1 MSQVEERVIEK
12 LPEQKKSLRDEYI
25 AELRLMEALLFA
37 SQRPLKVQDIEDRLP
52 VGVPV
57 MELISELKNDYLSK
71 GVNLVNIAG
80 GWTFRTADD
89 LKDNLRSLVQVKRR
103 LSAAAIETL
112 AIIAYHQPVT
122 RGDIESIRGVAVSR
136 GTLDTLLE
144 CNWIRPRGRR
154 RVPGR
159 PLQWGTSE
167 EFLEYFGLE
176 NLNDLPGIEELKATG
191 LLEKRDNLSSLILPD
206 DLPVEDDAGDQDE
219 LFPLGYG
226 NGLEDC

>member
-1 MSQVEERVIEK
+1 MEERVIEK

-219 LFPLGYG
+219 LFPPGYG

>member
-1 MSQVEERVIEK
+1 MSQVEEKVINK
-12 LPEQKKSLRDEYI
+12 LSEDKKSLRDEYI
-25 AELRLMEALLFA
+25 SEIRLMEALLFA
-37 SQRPLKVQDIEDRLP
+37 SQRPLKVQDFQERLP
-52 VGVPV
+52 AGVPV
-57 MELISELKNDYLSK
+57 VELISVLKNDYQPK

-80 GWTFRTADD
+80 GWSFRTADD

-122 RGDIESIRGVAVSR
+122 RGDIESIRGVAVSK

-191 LLEKRDNLSSLILPD
+191 LLEKRDSLTSLILPD
-206 DLPVEDDAGDQDE
+206 DLSVEEDPGEQDE
-219 LFPLGYG
+219 LFPLGYDDA
-226 NGLEDC
+226 LEDS

>member
-1 MSQVEERVIEK
+1 MSQLEERVIEK

-159 PLQWGTSE
+159 PLQGGTSE

>member
-12 LPEQKKSLRDEYI
+12 LPEEKKSLRNEYI
-25 AELRLMEALLFA
+25 SEIRLVEALLFA

-57 MELISELKNDYLSK
+57 MELISELKNDYLSR

-122 RGDIESIRGVAVSR
+122 RGDIESIRGVAVSK

-154 RVPGR
+154 RAAGR

-167 EFLEYFGLE
+167 EFLEYFSLE
-176 NLNDLPGIEELKATG
+176 NLNDLPGLEELKATG
-191 LLEKRDNLSSLILPD
+191 LLEKRDSLTSLILPD
-206 DLPVEDDAGDQDE
+206 DLPVEDDSGDQDE

-226 NGLEDC
+226 DGLEDC

>member
-12 LPEQKKSLRDEYI
+12 LPEEKKSLRNEYMSEI
-25 AELRLMEALLFA
+25 RLVEALLFA
-37 SQRPLKVQDIEDRLP
+37 SQRPLKAQDIEDRLP

-57 MELISELKNDYLSK
+57 MELISELKNDYLSR

-167 EFLEYFGLE
+167 EFLEYFSLE

-191 LLEKRDNLSSLILPD
+191 LLGKRDSLTSLILPD
-206 DLPVEDDAGDQDE
+206 DLPVEDDSGDQDE

>member
-1 MSQVEERVIEK
+1 MSQMEKRVIGK
-12 LPEQKKSLRDEYI
+12 LPENKKSLRDEYM
-25 AELRLMEALLFA
+25 AEIRLMEALLFA
-37 SQRPLKVQDIEDRLP
+37 SQRPLKVQDIQERLP
-52 VGVPV
+52 IGVPV
-57 MELISELKNDYLSK
+57 TELISELKNDYLSK

-122 RGDIESIRGVAVSR
+122 RGDIETIRGVAVSK

-167 EFLEYFGLE
+167 EFLEYFGLQ
-176 NLNDLPGIEELKATG
+176 NLNDLPGVEELKATG
-191 LLEKRDNLSSLILPD
+191 LLEKRDSLTSLILPED
-206 DLPVEDDAGDQDE
+206 APVEEDSDEQDE
-219 LFPLGYG
+219 LFPLGHG
-226 NGLEDC
+226 DALEDC

>member
-12 LPEQKKSLRDEYI
+12 LPEEKKSLRNEYMSEI
-25 AELRLMEALLFA
+25 RLVEALLFA
-37 SQRPLKVQDIEDRLP
+37 SQRPLKAQDIEDRLP

-57 MELISELKNDYLSK
+57 MELISELKNDYLSR

-122 RGDIESIRGVAVSR
+122 RGDIEAIRGVAVSK

-167 EFLEYFGLE
+167 EFLEYFSLE

-191 LLEKRDNLSSLILPD
+191 LLEKRDSLTSLILPD
-206 DLPVEDDAGDQDE
+206 DLPVEDDSGDQDE
-219 LFPLGYG
+219 LFPLGFG
-226 NGLEDC
+226 DGLEDC

>member
-1 MSQVEERVIEK
+1 MNQVEETVIEK
-12 LPEQKKSLRDEYI
+12 LPEDKKSLQDEYVN
-25 AELRLMEALLFA
+25 ETRLIEALLFA
-37 SQRPLKVQDIEDRLP
+37 SQRPLKLQDIQERLP
-52 VGVPV
+52 GGVPV
-57 MELISELKNDYLSK
+57 AELISQLKNDYISK

-89 LKDNLRSLVQVKRR
+89 LKDNLRSLVHVKRR

-122 RGDIESIRGVAVSR
+122 RGDIESIRGVAVSK

-191 LLEKRDNLSSLILPD
+191 LLEKRDNLTSLILSD
-206 DLPVEDDAGDQDE
+206 DVPVEGDQGEQDE
-219 LFPLGYG
+219 LFPLGYEDA
-226 NGLEDC
+226 LEDC

>member
-1 MSQVEERVIEK
+1 MNQVEETVIEK
-12 LPEQKKSLRDEYI
+12 LPEDKKSLRDEYVN
-25 AELRLMEALLFA
+25 ETRLIEALLFA
-37 SQRPLKVQDIEDRLP
+37 SQRPLKLQDIQERLP
-52 VGVPV
+52 GGVPV
-57 MELISELKNDYLSK
+57 AELISELKNDYISK

-89 LKDNLRSLVQVKRR
+89 LKDNLRSLVHVKRR

-122 RGDIESIRGVAVSR
+122 RGDIESIRGVAVSK

-167 EFLEYFGLE
+167 EFLE
-176 NLNDLPGIEELKATG
+176 
-191 LLEKRDNLSSLILPD
+191 
-206 DLPVEDDAGDQDE
+206 
-219 LFPLGYG
+219 
-226 NGLEDC
+226 

>member
-1 MSQVEERVIEK
+1 MSQMEERVIEK

-52 VGVPV
+52 AGVPV

-89 LKDNLRSLVQVKRR
+89 LKDNLRRLVQVKRR

>member
-12 LPEQKKSLRDEYI
+12 LPEEKKSLRNEYMCEI
-25 AELRLMEALLFA
+25 RLVEALLFA
-37 SQRPLKVQDIEDRLP
+37 SQRPLKAQDIEDRLP

-57 MELISELKNDYLSK
+57 MELISELKNDYLSR

-122 RGDIESIRGVAVSR
+122 RGDIEAIRGVAVSK

-167 EFLEYFGLE
+167 EFLEYFSLE

-191 LLEKRDNLSSLILPD
+191 LLEKRDSLTSLILPD
-206 DLPVEDDAGDQDE
+206 DLPVEDDSGDQDE

-226 NGLEDC
+226 DGLEDC

>member
-12 LPEQKKSLRDEYI
+12 LPEEKKSLRNEYMSEI
-25 AELRLMEALLFA
+25 RLVEALLFA
-37 SQRPLKVQDIEDRLP
+37 SQRPLKAQDIEDRLP

-57 MELISELKNDYLSK
+57 MELISELKKDYLSR

-122 RGDIESIRGVAVSR
+122 RGDIEAIRGVAVSK

-167 EFLEYFGLE
+167 EFLEYFSLE

-191 LLEKRDNLSSLILPD
+191 LLEKRDSLTSLILPD
-206 DLPVEDDAGDQDE
+206 DLPVEDDSGDQDE

-226 NGLEDC
+226 DGLEDC

>member
-1 MSQVEERVIEK
+1 MNQVEETVIEK
-12 LPEQKKSLRDEYI
+12 LPEDKKSLRDEYVNETRMI
-25 AELRLMEALLFA
+25 EALLFA
-37 SQRPLKVQDIEDRLP
+37 SQRPLKLQDIQDRLP
-52 VGVPV
+52 GGVPV
-57 MELISELKNDYLSK
+57 AEQISQLKNDYISK

-89 LKDNLRSLVQVKRR
+89 LKDNLRSLVHVKRR

-122 RGDIESIRGVAVSR
+122 RGDIESIRGVAVSK

-167 EFLEYFGLE
+167 VFLEYFGLE

-191 LLEKRDNLSSLILPD
+191 LLEKRDNLTSLILPD
-206 DLPVEDDAGDQDE
+206 DVPVEEDQGEQDE
-219 LFPLGYG
+219 LFPLGYEDV
-226 NGLEDC
+226 LEDC

>member
-12 LPEQKKSLRDEYI
+12 LPEEKKSLRNEYMSEI
-25 AELRLMEALLFA
+25 RLVEALLFA
-37 SQRPLKVQDIEDRLP
+37 SQRPLKAQDIEDRLP

-57 MELISELKNDYLSK
+57 MELISELKNDYLSR

-122 RGDIESIRGVAVSR
+122 RGDIEAIRGVAVSK

-154 RVPGR
+154 RAPGR

-167 EFLEYFGLE
+167 EFLEYFSLE

-191 LLEKRDNLSSLILPD
+191 LLEKRDSLTSLILPD
-206 DLPVEDDAGDQDE
+206 DLPVEDDSGDQDE

-226 NGLEDC
+226 DGLEDC

>member
-12 LPEQKKSLRDEYI
+12 LPEEKKSLRNEYI
-25 AELRLMEALLFA
+25 SEIRLMEALLFA
-37 SQRPLKVQDIEDRLP
+37 SQRPLKAQDIEDRLP

-57 MELISELKNDYLSK
+57 MELISELKNDYLSR

-122 RGDIESIRGVAVSR
+122 RGDIEAIRGVAVSK

-154 RVPGR
+154 RAPGR

-167 EFLEYFGLE
+167 EFLEYFSLE
-176 NLNDLPGIEELKATG
+176 KLNDLPGIEELKATG
-191 LLEKRDNLSSLILPD
+191 LLEKRDSLTSLILPD

-226 NGLEDC
+226 DGLEDC

>member
-1 MSQVEERVIEK
+1 MNQVEETVIEK
-12 LPEQKKSLRDEYI
+12 LPEDKKSLRDEYFN
-25 AELRLMEALLFA
+25 ETRLIEALLFA
-37 SQRPLKVQDIEDRLP
+37 SQRPLKLQDIQERLP
-52 VGVPV
+52 GGVPV
-57 MELISELKNDYLSK
+57 AELISELKNDYNSK

-122 RGDIESIRGVAVSR
+122 RGDIESIRGVAVSK

-191 LLEKRDNLSSLILPD
+191 LLEKRDNLTSLILPD
-206 DLPVEDDAGDQDE
+206 DVPVEEDQREQDE
-219 LFPLGYG
+219 LFPLGYEDA
-226 NGLEDC
+226 LEDC

>member
-12 LPEQKKSLRDEYI
+12 LPEEKKSLRNEYMSEI
-25 AELRLMEALLFA
+25 RLVEALLFA
-37 SQRPLKVQDIEDRLP
+37 SQRPLKAQDIEDRLP

-57 MELISELKNDYLSK
+57 MELISELKNDYLSR

-122 RGDIESIRGVAVSR
+122 RGDIEAIRGVAVSK

-167 EFLEYFGLE
+167 EFLEYFSLE

-191 LLEKRDNLSSLILPD
+191 LLEKRDSLTSLILPD
-206 DLPVEDDAGDQDE
+206 DLPVEDDSGDQDE

-226 NGLEDC
+226 DGLEDC

>member
-12 LPEQKKSLRDEYI
+12 LPEEKKSLRNEYI
-25 AELRLMEALLFA
+25 SEIRLVEALLFA
-37 SQRPLKVQDIEDRLP
+37 RQRPLKAQDIEDRVP

-57 MELISELKNDYLSK
+57 MELISELKNDYLSR

-103 LSAAAIETL
+103 LSAAAVETL

-122 RGDIESIRGVAVSR
+122 RGDIESIRGVPVSK

-167 EFLEYFGLE
+167 EFLEYFSLE

-191 LLEKRDNLSSLILPD
+191 LLEKRDSLTSLILPD
-206 DLPVEDDAGDQDE
+206 DLPVEDDSGDQDE
-219 LFPLGYG
+219 LFPLVYG
-226 NGLEDC
+226 DCLEDC

>member
-12 LPEQKKSLRDEYI
+12 LPEEKKSLRNEYMSEI
-25 AELRLMEALLFA
+25 RLVEALLFA
-37 SQRPLKVQDIEDRLP
+37 SQRPLKAQDIEDRLP

-57 MELISELKNDYLSK
+57 MELISELKNDYLAR

-122 RGDIESIRGVAVSR
+122 RGDIEAIRGVAVSK

-167 EFLEYFGLE
+167 EFLEYFSLE

-191 LLEKRDNLSSLILPD
+191 LLEKRDSLTSLILPD
-206 DLPVEDDAGDQDE
+206 DLPVEDDSGDQDE

-226 NGLEDC
+226 DGLEDC

>member
-12 LPEQKKSLRDEYI
+12 LPEEKKSLRNEYI
-25 AELRLMEALLFA
+25 SEIRLVEALLFA
-37 SQRPLKVQDIEDRLP
+37 SQRPLKAQDIEDRLP

-57 MELISELKNDYLSK
+57 MELISELKNDYLSR

-122 RGDIESIRGVAVSR
+122 RGDIEAIRGVAVSK

-167 EFLEYFGLE
+167 EFLEYFSLE
-176 NLNDLPGIEELKATG
+176 KLNDLPGIEELKATG
-191 LLEKRDNLSSLILPD
+191 LLEKRDSLTSLILPD
-206 DLPVEDDAGDQDE
+206 DLPVEDDSGDQDE

-226 NGLEDC
+226 DGLEDC

>member
-12 LPEQKKSLRDEYI
+12 LPEEKKSLRNEYI
-25 AELRLMEALLFA
+25 SEIRLVEALLFA
-37 SQRPLKVQDIEDRLP
+37 SQRPLKAQDIEDRLP

-57 MELISELKNDYLSK
+57 MELISELKNDYLSR

-122 RGDIESIRGVAVSR
+122 RGDIEAIRGVAVSK

-167 EFLEYFGLE
+167 EFLEYFSLE

-191 LLEKRDNLSSLILPD
+191 LLEKRDSLTSLILPD
-206 DLPVEDDAGDQDE
+206 DLPIEDDSGDQDE

-226 NGLEDC
+226 DGLEDC

>member
-1 MSQVEERVIEK
+1 MSQMEKRVIEK

>member
-12 LPEQKKSLRDEYI
+12 LPEEKKSLRTEYI
-25 AELRLMEALLFA
+25 SEIRLVEALLFA
-37 SQRPLKVQDIEDRLP
+37 SQRPLKAQDIEDRLP

-57 MELISELKNDYLSK
+57 MELISELKNDYLSR

-89 LKDNLRSLVQVKRR
+89 LKDNLRSLIQVKRR

-122 RGDIESIRGVAVSR
+122 RGDIESIRGVAVSK

-167 EFLEYFGLE
+167 EFLEYFSLE

-191 LLEKRDNLSSLILPD
+191 LLEKRDSLTSLILPD
-206 DLPVEDDAGDQDE
+206 DLPVEDDSGDQDE

-226 NGLEDC
+226 DGLEDC

>member
-1 MSQVEERVIEK
+1 MSQMEERVIEK
-12 LPEQKKSLRDEYI
+12 LPEEKKSLRNEYI
-25 AELRLMEALLFA
+25 SEIRLVEALLFA
-37 SQRPLKVQDIEDRLP
+37 SQRPLKAQDIEDRLP

-57 MELISELKNDYLSK
+57 MELISELKNDYLSR

-122 RGDIESIRGVAVSR
+122 RGDIEAIRGVAVSK

-167 EFLEYFGLE
+167 EFLEYFSLE

-191 LLEKRDNLSSLILPD
+191 LLEKRDSLTSLILPD
-206 DLPVEDDAGDQDE
+206 DLPVEDDSGDQDE
-219 LFPLGYG
+219 LFPLGFG
-226 NGLEDC
+226 DGLEDC

>member
-12 LPEQKKSLRDEYI
+12 LPEEKKSLRNEYI
-25 AELRLMEALLFA
+25 SEIRLVEALLFA
-37 SQRPLKVQDIEDRLP
+37 SQRPLKAQDIEDRLP

-57 MELISELKNDYLSK
+57 MELISELKNDYLSR

-122 RGDIESIRGVAVSR
+122 RGDIEAIRGVAVSK

-167 EFLEYFGLE
+167 EFLEYFSLE

-191 LLEKRDNLSSLILPD
+191 LLEKRDSLTSLILPD
-206 DLPVEDDAGDQDE
+206 DLPVEDDFGDQDE

-226 NGLEDC
+226 DGLEDC

>member
-12 LPEQKKSLRDEYI
+12 LPEEKKSLRNEYI
-25 AELRLMEALLFA
+25 SEIRLVEALLFA
-37 SQRPLKVQDIEDRLP
+37 SQRPLKAQDIEDRLP

-57 MELISELKNDYLSK
+57 MELISELKNDYLSR

-122 RGDIESIRGVAVSR
+122 RGDIEAIRGVAVSK

-167 EFLEYFGLE
+167 EFLEYFSLE

-191 LLEKRDNLSSLILPD
+191 LLEKRDSLTSLILPD
-206 DLPVEDDAGDQDE
+206 DLPVEDDSGDQDE

-226 NGLEDC
+226 DGLEDC

>member
-12 LPEQKKSLRDEYI
+12 LPEEKKSLRNEYMSEI
-25 AELRLMEALLFA
+25 RLVEALLFA
-37 SQRPLKVQDIEDRLP
+37 SQRPLKAQDIEDRLP

-57 MELISELKNDYLSK
+57 MELISELKNDYLSR

-122 RGDIESIRGVAVSR
+122 RGDIEAIRGVAVSK

-167 EFLEYFGLE
+167 EFLEYFSLE

-191 LLEKRDNLSSLILPD
+191 LLGKRDSLTSLILPD
-206 DLPVEDDAGDQDE
+206 DLPVEDDSGDQDE

-226 NGLEDC
+226 DGLEDC

>member
-1 MSQVEERVIEK
+1 MSQMEKRVIGK
-12 LPEQKKSLRDEYI
+12 LPENKKSLRDEYM
-25 AELRLMEALLFA
+25 AEIRLMEALLFA
-37 SQRPLKVQDIEDRLP
+37 SQRPLKVQDIQERLP
-52 VGVPV
+52 IGVPV
-57 MELISELKNDYLSK
+57 TELISELKNDYLSK

-80 GWTFRTADD
+80 GWTFRTAED
-89 LKDNLRSLVQVKRR
+89 LKDNLRSLIQVKRR
-103 LSAAAIETL
+103 LSAAAVETL

-122 RGDIESIRGVAVSR
+122 RGDIESIRGVAVSK

-191 LLEKRDNLSSLILPD
+191 LLEKRDSLTSLILPD
-206 DLPVEDDAGDQDE
+206 DVPADEDLDEQDE

-226 NGLEDC
+226 DTLEDC

>member
-1 MSQVEERVIEK
+1 MNQVEETVIEK
-12 LPEQKKSLRDEYI
+12 LPEDKKSLRDEYVN
-25 AELRLMEALLFA
+25 ETRLIEALLFA
-37 SQRPLKVQDIEDRLP
+37 SQRPLKLQDIQERLP
-52 VGVPV
+52 GGVPV
-57 MELISELKNDYLSK
+57 AELISQLENDYISK

-89 LKDNLRSLVQVKRR
+89 LKDNLRSLVHVKRR

-122 RGDIESIRGVAVSR
+122 RGDIESIRGVAVSK

-191 LLEKRDNLSSLILPD
+191 LLEKRDNLTSLILPD
-206 DLPVEDDAGDQDE
+206 DVPVEEDQREQDE
-219 LFPLGYG
+219 LFPLGYEDA
-226 NGLEDC
+226 LEDC

>member
-1 MSQVEERVIEK
+1 MGQVEERVIEK
-12 LPEQKKSLRDEYI
+12 LPEEKKSLRNEYMSEI
-25 AELRLMEALLFA
+25 RLVEALLFA
-37 SQRPLKVQDIEDRLP
+37 SQRPLKAQDIEDRLP

-57 MELISELKNDYLSK
+57 MELISELKNDYLSR

-122 RGDIESIRGVAVSR
+122 RGDIEAIRGVAVSK

-167 EFLEYFGLE
+167 EFLEYFSLE

-191 LLEKRDNLSSLILPD
+191 LLEKRDSLTSLILPD
-206 DLPVEDDAGDQDE
+206 DLPVEDDSGDQDE

-226 NGLEDC
+226 DGLEDC

>member
-12 LPEQKKSLRDEYI
+12 LPEEKKSLRNEYI
-25 AELRLMEALLFA
+25 SEIRLMEALLFA
-37 SQRPLKVQDIEDRLP
+37 SQRPLKAQDIEDRLP

-57 MELISELKNDYLSK
+57 MELISELKNDYLSR

-89 LKDNLRSLVQVKRR
+89 LKDNLRSLIQVKRR

-122 RGDIESIRGVAVSR
+122 RGDIEAIRGVAVSK

-167 EFLEYFGLE
+167 EFLEYFSLE

-191 LLEKRDNLSSLILPD
+191 LLEKRDSLTSLILPD
-206 DLPVEDDAGDQDE
+206 DLPVEDDSGDQDE

-226 NGLEDC
+226 DGLEDC

>member
-1 MSQVEERVIEK
+1 MSQVEETVIEK
-12 LPEQKKSLRDEYI
+12 LPEDKKSLRDEYI
-25 AELRLMEALLFA
+25 NEIRLMEALLFA
-37 SQRPLKVQDIEDRLP
+37 SQRPLKAQDIEDRLP

-122 RGDIESIRGVAVSR
+122 RGDIEAIRGVAVSK

-167 EFLEYFGLE
+167 EFLEYFSLE

-191 LLEKRDNLSSLILPD
+191 LLEKRDSLTSLILPD
-206 DLPVEDDAGDQDE
+206 DLPVEDDSGDQDE

-226 NGLEDC
+226 DGLEDC

>member
-12 LPEQKKSLRDEYI
+12 LPEEKKSLRNEYMSEI
-25 AELRLMEALLFA
+25 RLVEALLFA
-37 SQRPLKVQDIEDRLP
+37 SQRPLKAQDIEDRLP

-57 MELISELKNDYLSK
+57 MELISELKNDYLSR

-122 RGDIESIRGVAVSR
+122 RGDIEAIRGVAVSK

-167 EFLEYFGLE
+167 EFLESFSLE

-191 LLEKRDNLSSLILPD
+191 LLEKRDSLTSLILPD
-206 DLPVEDDAGDQDE
+206 DLPVEDDSGDQDE

-226 NGLEDC
+226 GGLEDC

>member
-12 LPEQKKSLRDEYI
+12 LPEEKKSLRAEYI
-25 AELRLMEALLFA
+25 SEIRLVEALLFA
-37 SQRPLKVQDIEDRLP
+37 SQRPLKAQDIEDRLP

-57 MELISELKNDYLSK
+57 MELISELKNDYLAR

-122 RGDIESIRGVAVSR
+122 RGDIEAIRGVAVSK

-167 EFLEYFGLE
+167 EFLEYFSLE

-191 LLEKRDNLSSLILPD
+191 LLEKRDSLTSLILPD
-206 DLPVEDDAGDQDE
+206 DLPVEDDSGDQDE

-226 NGLEDC
+226 DGLEDC

>member
-12 LPEQKKSLRDEYI
+12 LPEEKKSLRNEYMSEI
-25 AELRLMEALLFA
+25 RLMEALLFA
-37 SQRPLKVQDIEDRLP
+37 SQRPLKAQDIEDRLP

-57 MELISELKNDYLSK
+57 MELISELKNDYLSR

-122 RGDIESIRGVAVSR
+122 RGDIEAIRGVAVSK

-167 EFLEYFGLE
+167 EFLEYFSLE

-191 LLEKRDNLSSLILPD
+191 LLEKRDSLTSLILPD
-206 DLPVEDDAGDQDE
+206 DLPVEDDSGDQDE

-226 NGLEDC
+226 DGLEDC

>member
-1 MSQVEERVIEK
+1 M
-12 LPEQKKSLRDEYI
+12 
-25 AELRLMEALLFA
+25 
-37 SQRPLKVQDIEDRLP
+37 
-52 VGVPV
+52 
-57 MELISELKNDYLSK
+57 KNDYISK

-89 LKDNLRSLVQVKRR
+89 LKDNLRSLVHVKRR

-122 RGDIESIRGVAVSR
+122 RGDIESIRGVAVSK

-167 EFLEYFGLE
+167 VFLEYFGLE

-191 LLEKRDNLSSLILPD
+191 LLEKRDNLTSLILPD
-206 DLPVEDDAGDQDE
+206 DLPLEEDLSLIHISE
-219 LFPLGYG
+219 PTRR
-226 NGLEDC
+226 